1 MATRCWC
8 PIRAASPA
16 SSIRASATRSISSGP
31 RWSRSSRRSAPRRP
45 NKPFYVTGHSKG
57 GAVTYL
63 AAMRL
68 RTAYPAKF
76 PVFVATFAAARA
88 GNDLFAQAYDAA
100 IPHSARFEY
109 ADDLV
114 PHLPPSDAFIE
125 MFKRVDFFAPTLNG
139 LTPGYASVGDLHFI
153 DWDGNLVGDSNLLE
167 FHRFTHLAELMV
179 GFGFQTIAD
188 DHSIAPGAGYD
199 KGVP

>member
-1 MATRCWC
+1 
-8 PIRAASPA
+8 
-16 SSIRASATRSISSGP
+16 
-31 RWSRSSRRSAPRRP
+31 
-45 NKPFYVTGHSKG
+45 
-57 GAVTYL
+57 
-63 AAMRL
+63 MRL